1 MSARSLL
8 CSVSVIIRQG
18 DFMGDNYYLRLIYEE
33 VQKLNT
39 SFTSQLQLEQTI
51 LDNITAIKDWLSQNA
66 GLLLTVAAV
75 CCVGIFISHLIK
87 GVFR

>member
-1 MSARSLL
+1 
-8 CSVSVIIRQG
+8 
-18 DFMGDNYYLRLIYEE
+18 MGDNYYLRLIYEE

-51 LDNITAIKDWLSQNA
+51 IDNITAIRGWLSQNA

-75 CCVGIFISHLIK
+75 CCLGIFISHLIK

>member
-1 MSARSLL
+1 MN
-8 CSVSVIIRQG
+8 
-18 DFMGDNYYLRLIYEE
+18 DNYYLQQILAECR
-33 VQKLNT
+33 KLNT

-51 LDNITAIKDWLSQNA
+51 IDNVSAIKDWLSQNA

-75 CCVGIFISHLIK
+75 CCLGIFISHLIK

>member
-1 MSARSLL
+1 M
-8 CSVSVIIRQG
+8 SVIIRQG
-18 DFMGDNYYLRLIYEE
+18 DFMYDYSYLQQILAECRKI
-33 VQKLNT
+33 NT

-51 LDNITAIKDWLSQNA
+51 IDNITAIKDWLSQNA

-75 CCVGIFISHLIK
+75 CCLGIFISHLIK

>member
-1 MSARSLL
+1 
-8 CSVSVIIRQG
+8 
-18 DFMGDNYYLRLIYEE
+18 MGDNYYLRLIYEE

-51 LDNITAIKDWLSQNA
+51 IDNLTAIKDWLSQNA
-66 GLLLTVAAV
+66 GLLLTISAV
-75 CCVGIFISHLIK
+75 CVLGIFISHLIK

>member
-1 MSARSLL
+1 MLARSLL

-18 DFMGDNYYLRLIYEE
+18 DYMYDNYYLQQILAEC
-33 VQKLNT
+33 QKLNT

-51 LDNITAIKDWLSQNA
+51 IDNLTAIKDWLSQNA

-75 CCVGIFISHLIK
+75 CCLGIFISHLIK

>member
-1 MSARSLL
+1 
-8 CSVSVIIRQG
+8 
-18 DFMGDNYYLRLIYEE
+18 MGDNYYLRLIYEE

-39 SFTSQLQLEQTI
+39 SFTSQLQLEQSI
-51 LDNITAIKDWLSQNA
+51 IDNLTAIKDWLSQNA

-75 CCVGIFISHLIK
+75 CCLGIFISHLIK

>member
-1 MSARSLL
+1 
-8 CSVSVIIRQG
+8 
-18 DFMGDNYYLRLIYEE
+18 MGDNYYLRLIYEE

>member
-1 MSARSLL
+1 M
-8 CSVSVIIRQG
+8 C
-18 DFMGDNYYLRLIYEE
+18 DNYYLRLIYEE

-51 LDNITAIKDWLSQNA
+51 IDNLTAIKDWLSQNA
-66 GLLLTVAAV
+66 GLLLTISAV
-75 CCVGIFISHLIK
+75 CVLGIFISHLIK

>member
-1 MSARSLL
+1 
-8 CSVSVIIRQG
+8 
-18 DFMGDNYYLRLIYEE
+18 MGDNYYLRLIYEE

-39 SFTSQLQLEQTI
+39 SFTSQLQFQQTI
-51 LDNITAIKDWLSQNA
+51 VDNITAIKDWLAQNA
-66 GLLLTVAAV
+66 GLLLTIAAV